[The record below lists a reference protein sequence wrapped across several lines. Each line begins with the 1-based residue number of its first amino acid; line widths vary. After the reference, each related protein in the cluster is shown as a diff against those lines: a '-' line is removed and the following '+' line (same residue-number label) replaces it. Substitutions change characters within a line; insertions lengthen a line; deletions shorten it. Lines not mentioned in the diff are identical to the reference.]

1 MEDNA
6 FSLANVIPRWRRY
19 DSRIYGGARVLDLA

>member
-1 MEDNA
+1 MKDNA

-19 DSRIYGGARVLDLA
+19 DSRVYGEAGVLDLA